1 MARPLHLFLCDSPS
15 PDAGGIQNVAHHLAL
30 AFARLGVPAG
40 MAGHMDARTEVLLTR
55 AGVKCFPLSRPFRR
69 KWTADLV
76 LAFLLPRLR
85 RRFGRE
91 VVLHSLLI
99 NNIRVARLLRP
110 LLPWRL
116 VGYLHGNETLRLL
129 RRRPRVLRGN
139 IAACE
144 LVVANSRHTLGL
156 AGRLGPFANL
166 ALLSPGIPAGRYAD
180 PPDPVYRAR
189 RGWTDRR
196 VVLMLSRLQRRKGHG
211 TVIRALAGLLPRHPR
226 LLLAV
231 AGTGRMREAIESQ
244 AKEAG
249 LAGHLQML
257 GRIPEEEKPSFLAA
271 GDVYVMP
278 SEESEE
284 GFEVEGFGITFLEA
298 AAAGTLGIG
307 SATGGIP
314 DALEDGASGLLVPPG
329 DHRALAAL
337 IDRVFSAPADFE
349 AIRRHARVRA
359 LTEYSW
365 ENRARSLLRLLDHGP
380 SVPGASVP

>member
-15 PDAGGIQNVAHHLAL
+15 PDAGGIQNMAYHLAL
-30 AFARLGVPAG
+30 ALSRQGAAVG
-40 MAGHMDARTEVLLTR
+40 MAGKMDARRKAELAG
-55 AGVKCFPLSRPFRR
+55 AGVECFPLARPFRR
-69 KWTADLV
+69 KWTADLA

-91 VVLHSLLI
+91 VVLHSMLI
-99 NNIRVARLLRP
+99 NNIRVARALRP

-144 LVVANSRHTLGL
+144 LVVVNSRHTMGL
-156 AGRLGPFANL
+156 AARLGSFANL
-166 ALLSPGIPAGRYAD
+166 ALLSPGIPAGRYALA
-180 PPDPVYRAR
+180 PDSGYRER
-189 RGWTDRR
+189 RGWADRK

-211 TVIRALAGLLPRHPR
+211 TVIRALAELLPRHPR

-231 AGTGRMREAIESQ
+231 AGTGGVREAIESQ
-244 AKEAG
+244 AREAG
-249 LAGHLQML
+249 MAGHLQML

-278 SEESEE
+278 SEASEE
-284 GFEVEGFGITFLEA
+284 SFEVEGFGITFLEA

-307 SATGGIP
+307 SSTGGIP

-329 DHRALAAL
+329 DHHALAAVL
-337 IDRVFSAPADFE
+337 DRVFSSPADFD
-349 AIRRHARVRA
+349 AIRLHARRRA
-359 LTEYSW
+359 LTGYSW
-365 ENRARSLLRLLDHGP
+365 ENRARSLLALLARGRRAAGGDC
-380 SVPGASVP
+380 A